1 MCTHYVTVLSLPLA
15 ERKVA
20 MGQQW
25 HQKCFRCYTCGRFL
39 DPGRHCEVSK
49 TIISITCC
57 FSFSLQHDGQ
67 PYCNTCYNQQFGA
80 DGLRTG
86 TSIQPRPHLDPPL
99 SAEERW
105 VYDNRICRV
114 STHVYALLTLLQSNV
129 YYILKRKSVLF
140 FLKEWHTLK
149 DWDLQLVQ
157 GSTNWAY
164 KMQRNWWQV
173 ILWRCPQTVLGTK
186 ETYHSFLWW
195 S

>member
-1 MCTHYVTVLSLPLA
+1 MAGQSCLLVKFLPVSPNLTTTCTTMPIIIFLSFSPFAPFSISHTRTHMCTHYVTVLSLPLA

-49 TIISITCC
+49 TIISITCS

-86 TSIQPRPHLDPPL
+86 TSIQPRPHLDPPM
-99 SAEERW
+99 SAEE
-105 VYDNRICRV
+105 
-114 STHVYALLTLLQSNV
+114 
-129 YYILKRKSVLF
+129 K
-140 FLKEWHTLK
+140 
-149 DWDLQLVQ
+149 
-157 GSTNWAY
+157 
-164 KMQRNWWQV
+164 
-173 ILWRCPQTVLGTK
+173 
-186 ETYHSFLWW
+186 
-195 S
+195 